1 MGGCLTLLLLNDIVS
16 LQYIIVGPP
25 IPRTSLLA
33 CVWHHFFSFLSVSLS
48 KRHDFPRCFFC
59 CWHFFLLSG
68 DSFLLAGC
76 VLRAWCLRHSQSV
89 CLLLK
94 FTLVKINV
102 FFSLCSLSLFSLFS
116 LSLACAFGR
125 LSGVLWRSLGFSG
138 YLWGSLGLSGGQI
151 LGF

>member
-1 MGGCLTLLLLNDIVS
+1 MCLFA
-16 LQYIIVGPP
+16 VG
-25 IPRTSLLA
+25 I
-33 CVWHHFFSFLSVSLS
+33 
-48 KRHDFPRCFFC
+48 
-59 CWHFFLLSG
+59 FFLLSG

-102 FFSLCSLSLFSLFS
+102 FFSLCSLSLSFLSLLS
-116 LSLACAFGR
+116 LSLAFAIGS
-125 LSGVLWRSLGFSG
+125 LSGVLWRSLGLSG
-138 YLWGSLGLSGGQI
+138 YLWGSLGLAGGQI